1 MKERKQ
7 IRYLLIG
14 WILFGLVII
23 YFLKHFNL
31 SWVETTEEGA
41 KITVNFL
48 FPMQKETFNKHLTL
62 TNSIPEYNQFEY
74 SVEWINQHI
83 AEIYLKEKNT
93 IKGQQVKL
101 TISNAPTQ
109 FRGLNKSCTIT
120 VPFKTNVE
128 ILSPSSEL
136 LISSTRPFLVQFNTP
151 MDANQISKSIQCN
164 TKFYI
169 KPYEI
174 TLDSGEKIVDS
185 TKFSFIPKEPLENGK
200 KYVLL
205 FKAGMRAQSGSL
217 LKQDYGIILK
227 VDLKPSI
234 TKTYPQMGDKWIG
247 LYPCFALESKEP
259 IIAATATINGS
270 LLRSIL
276 TDTHHAY
283 FFLEELLSPETNYK
297 VQFQTQV
304 ASGELSEIKTV
315 DFTTTTIS
323 HNRFWM
329 DIRCQTEQVIYCYEG
344 NKCIKSIPYQIASKD
359 NLPLFGT
366 YYLQGK
372 SEVYEENSLQ
382 IGANYWMKITDSF
395 GIHGQERNAYWELS
409 NSPIQDKNINLSD
422 EDAAWLYE
430 KMTNQAM
437 IIVRK

>member
-1 MKERKQ
+1 MKEKKQ
-7 IRYLLIG
+7 MRYLLIG
-14 WILFGLVII
+14 WILFGLAII

-31 SWVETTEEGA
+31 SWVETTEDSA
-41 KITVNFL
+41 KITINFL
-48 FPMQKETFNKHLTL
+48 FPMQKEGFNQHLTI
-62 TNSIPEYNQFEY
+62 TNSIPGCNQFEY
-74 SVEWINQHI
+74 FIEWINPHI
-83 AEIYLKEKNT
+83 AEIYLKEENT

-109 FRGLNKSCTIT
+109 FKGFNKSCAIT

-136 LISSTRPFLVQFNTP
+136 LVSSTHPFYVQFNTP
-151 MDANQISKSIQCN
+151 MDINQISKSIQCN

-169 KPYEI
+169 KPYET
-174 TLDSGEKIVDS
+174 TLESGEKIVDP
-185 TKFSFIPKEPLENGK
+185 TKFLFVPKEPLENGK
-200 KYVLL
+200 EYVLL

-217 LKQDYGIILK
+217 LKEDYGIILQ

-234 TKTYPQMGDKWIG
+234 LKTYPQMGDKWIG

-270 LLRSIL
+270 LLRSVL

-283 FFLEELLSPETNYK
+283 FFLEELLSPETHYK

-315 DFTTTTIS
+315 EFTTTTVS
-323 HNRFWM
+323 HNRFWI
-329 DIRCQTEQVIYCYEG
+329 DIHCQTEQVIYCYEG
-344 NKCIKSIPYQIASKD
+344 NKCIKSIPYQMASKR
-359 NLPLFGT
+359 NLPQFGT

-372 SEVYEENSLQ
+372 SEVYEDSNLQ
-382 IGANYWMKITDSF
+382 IGANYWMKITDRF
-395 GIHGQERNAYWELS
+395 GIHGQERNAYWDLS
-409 NSPIQDKNINLSD
+409 YSPIKDKNIIISD

-430 KMTNQAM
+430 KMTDQTM